1 MKRDTLN
8 GMKRVNVNINQM
20 QVFRMKS
27 KGGIKINCQCKE
39 LIDKGV
45 CDEGFISNR
54 NKKQMKI
61 NSALAH
67 CTLRYFQ

>member
-1 MKRDTLN
+1 
-8 GMKRVNVNINQM
+8 M

-61 NSALAH
+61 NSALH
-67 CTLRYFQ
+67 CVIFNNLYNQHWNGIGTYFVYFIIGT

>member
-1 MKRDTLN
+1 
-8 GMKRVNVNINQM
+8 M